1 MEILNLF
8 QETIYWP
15 DIVREQR
22 FAQQSERMQNL
33 KLELALTSSIY
44 ACPQI
49 EVFRTSSQSL
59 RVEWLSGCVYNQISW
74 ATNEPMPPND
84 SLKLS
89 KL

>member
-44 ACPQI
+44 AYPEI
-49 EVFRTSSQSL
+49 EVFRISSQSL
-59 RVEWLSGCVYNQISW
+59 RVAVCIIKFHGP
-74 ATNEPMPPND
+74 PMG
-84 SLKLS
+84 LKLS